1 MPMVIG
7 VRFKNAGKLYYFNPG
22 SLLPSAGDAV
32 IVETMRGIEYAQAVI
47 GVHEIDES
55 DAVLPLKKVLRIA
68 SAEDY
73 THHQQ
78 NLSKE
83 QEAFQICREKI
94 EEHKLDM
101 KLVKVEYTF
110 DRNKLTAY
118 FTSNGRVD
126 FRSLVKDLAAV
137 FRTRIELKQIGVRD
151 EAKMLGGLGIC
162 GRPLCC
168 SQWLGDFQPVSIKMA
183 KEQSLSLN
191 PTKISGVCG
200 RLMCCL
206 QYEQSQYEK
215 TRKGMPHIGKDVI
228 TPDGR
233 GLVIDINVLKETV
246 KVRVAKGNDCEFK
259 EYPSSEV
266 QRIAL
271 PALAGRTP
279 IKATPMLPKATPQMP
294 SAEFPVDSDDSD
306 EEASCEPAFDI
317 ELDDLQILD
326 E

>member
-1 MPMVIG
+1 MPMVVG
-7 VRFKNAGKLYYFNPG
+7 VRFKNAGKLYYFSPG
-22 SLLPSAGDAV
+22 PLLPSAGDAV
-32 IVETMRGIEYAQAVI
+32 IVETLRGVEYAEAVM

-55 DAVLPLKKVLRIA
+55 DLIMPLKRVLRIA
-68 SAEDY
+68 SSDDY
-73 THHQQ
+73 THHQL
-78 NLSKE
+78 NLIKE
-83 QEAFQICREKI
+83 QEAFQICQQKI

-126 FRSLVKDLAAV
+126 FRTLVKDLAAV

-215 TRKGMPHIGKDVI
+215 TRKAMPHIGKDVI

-246 KVRVAKGNDCEFK
+246 KVRVAKGNDSELK
-259 EYPSSEV
+259 DYLASDVQRVALPTLVNRVPPKAMPAIRQDAAPISSEESPMELSDLDV
-266 QRIAL
+266 EFLETTIDTDRVD
-271 PALAGRTP
+271 P
-279 IKATPMLPKATPQMP
+279 IIP
-294 SAEFPVDSDDSD
+294 D
-306 EEASCEPAFDI
+306 E
-317 ELDDLQILD
+317 
-326 E
+326 

>member
-1 MPMVIG
+1 MPMVVG
-7 VRFKNAGKLYYFNPG
+7 VRFKNAGKLYYFSPG
-22 SLLPSAGDAV
+22 TLLPSAGDAV
-32 IVETMRGIEYAQAVI
+32 IVETLRGMEYAEAVM
-47 GVHEIDES
+47 GVHEVDES
-55 DAVLPLKKVLRIA
+55 DLIMPLKRVLRIA
-68 SAEDY
+68 SSDDY
-73 THHQQ
+73 AHHQQ
-78 NLSKE
+78 NLARE
-83 QEAFQICREKI
+83 QEAFQVCRQKI

-126 FRSLVKDLAAV
+126 FRTLVKDLAAV

-215 TRKGMPHIGKDVI
+215 TRKTLPHIGKDVI

-233 GLVIDINVLKETV
+233 GQVIDINVLKETV
-246 KVRVAKGNDCEFK
+246 KVRIAKGNDSEYK
-259 EYPSSEV
+259 EYPASDV
-266 QRIAL
+266 QRVAL
-271 PALAGRTP
+271 PTP
-279 IKATPMLPKATPQMP
+279 VNREPLKPLFPKRQEPTHKFADETPLEP
-294 SAEFPVDSDDSD
+294 SDAEYPEESPDILQDDPIITD
-306 EEASCEPAFDI
+306 E
-317 ELDDLQILD
+317 
-326 E
+326 

>member
-1 MPMVIG
+1 MPMVVG
-7 VRFKNAGKLYYFNPG
+7 VRFKNAGKLYYFSPG
-22 SLLPSAGDAV
+22 ALLPSAGDAV
-32 IVETMRGIEYAQAVI
+32 IVETLRGVEYAEAVM
-47 GVHEIDES
+47 GVHEIDEG
-55 DAVLPLKKVLRIA
+55 DLIMPLKRVLRIA
-68 SAEDY
+68 STDDY
-73 THHQQ
+73 AHHQQ
-78 NLSKE
+78 NLTRE
-83 QEAFQICREKI
+83 QEAFQICQQKI

-126 FRSLVKDLAAV
+126 FRTLVKDLAAI

-215 TRKGMPHIGKDVI
+215 TRKAMPHIGKDVI

-246 KVRVAKGNDCEFK
+246 KVRVAKGNDS
-259 EYPSSEV
+259 EYKDYPASDV

-271 PALAGRTP
+271 PTLVNREP
-279 IKATPMLPKATPQMP
+279 LKAVLPKRHDAVPKFFEETPLEP
-294 SAEFPVDSDDSD
+294 SDLDVEYL
-306 EEASCEPAFDI
+306 EAPTDI
-317 ELDDLQILD
+317 EQEDPAIMD

>member
-1 MPMVIG
+1 MPMVVG
-7 VRFKNAGKLYYFNPG
+7 VRFKNAGKLYYFSPG
-22 SLLPSAGDAV
+22 SLVPSAGDAV
-32 IVETMRGIEYAQAVI
+32 IVETMRGVEYAQAVI
-47 GVHEIDES
+47 GVHEIDDS
-55 DAVLPLKKVLRIA
+55 DAVAPLKKVLRIA
-68 SAEDY
+68 SADDY
-73 THHQQ
+73 THHLQ

-83 QEAFQICREKI
+83 QEAFMICREKI

-246 KVRVAKGNDCEFK
+246 KVRIAKGNDSEFK
-259 EYPSSEV
+259 EYPAADV
-266 QRIAL
+266 QRVAL
-271 PALAGRTP
+271 PALGARTP
-279 IKATPMLPKATPQMP
+279 LKATAAMSNAAQQKTYAVLPADPDT
-294 SAEFPVDSDDSD
+294 SD
-306 EEASCEPAFDI
+306 EDTPNEPAVDI
-317 ELDDLQILD
+317 ELADPLITD